1 MQKYIRSQALAHG
14 VPVIRNYSLDQ
25 AIAGVID
32 LVVQRS
38 TEHLA
43 SKGVNAPDVT
53 WDGTGR
59 VALRK
64 EG

>member
-1 MQKYIRSQALAHG
+1 M
-14 VPVIRNYSLDQ
+14 PVIRNYSLDQ